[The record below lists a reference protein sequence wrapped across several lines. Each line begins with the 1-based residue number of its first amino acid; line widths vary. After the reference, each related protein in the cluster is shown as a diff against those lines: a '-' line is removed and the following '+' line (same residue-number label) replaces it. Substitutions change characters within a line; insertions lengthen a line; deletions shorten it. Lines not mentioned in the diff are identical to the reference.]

1 MTRASL
7 KSIVLLFLLLVVE
20 LASSQ
25 PTFHVTNY
33 SKSEYQA
40 GNQNWDLSIA
50 GDRLFFVANNNGL
63 LHYNGA
69 NWQLENI
76 PSKTIIRSVLY
87 DNDKLF
93 VGSFEEFGYWDITNS
108 TLGNY
113 HSLSTNIQNS
123 PANQEFWRIVKHNNN
138 IYFQS
143 FGSIYIFNGK
153 SIKSIELPFPV
164 LFLLKANDQLFIQ
177 EINGSLYRVIDDK
190 LLVIPNSEIFKNTEV
205 KVALPFNGDKIL
217 FGTNNKGLYVYDGNQ
232 FIKWNTDI
240 DEVLTASNINNGLF
254 INNQYC
260 LGSILNGVFILNS
273 NGKLINHIDSKYLQN
288 NTILSM
294 DSDKLGNIWLG
305 LDKGLSY
312 ISFNTPFDIYL
323 DKNNSESVYTGITY
337 NNKLYIGSNQGIYY
351 YELGKDNHFGSKKL
365 VYGTQGQAWFIKLID
380 DKIYCGLNNGTY
392 LLENNILKKIG
403 SISGGYNLIKIDSEK
418 SLFIQNTY
426 SQLVTYKNST
436 HSLIQNQIVEGF
448 SSPSKLI
455 EIDFQGN
462 IWLGH
467 SIEGITRLQP
477 NNDLT
482 SIVKTLKIDDKQGL
496 NFKTNRVYK
505 VDNRIVVPSNNG
517 LLRWDDIKEQFI
529 LFDELNAQLQDFK
542 MSYAIISMP
551 NSRYWFIK
559 NNEWGLFEIRF
570 GKAILLYRII
580 PEMYNFNLVEN
591 YENITSLNDS
601 LELICLDNGFALLN
615 IFQLNRLVE
624 INTPPSITA
633 LQIWSDGNQKKD
645 VTIRSSRKIEIP
657 FNQNNIEV
665 SFTSNEILG
674 TRRYFQYRLKEIDK
688 NWSNW
693 NTSTTVQY
701 NRLPT
706 GNYTFEVRTLN
717 AKGIVTKS
725 SELSFEVKPPYY
737 QSPAALF
744 IYFVLVVIIVYLSW
758 KFNRVRLQKHI
769 EQQRKLEEERLNK
782 EREESEKTIIKLQND
797 NLQAD
802 IQYKSSQLALSTM
815 SIVKKNELLMEIGNE
830 LAGMKTELGYR
841 IPNKYFDKINKLI
854 TQNIDNEHDWEIFEK
869 LFDQAH
875 QNFFK
880 RLKDAYPTLTA
891 SDLRL
896 CAYLR
901 MNLSSKEIAP
911 LINITVR
918 GVEERR
924 YRLRKRL
931 NLSSEASLT
940 DFILKF

>member
-1 MTRASL
+1 MTRVSFKFFA
-7 KSIVLLFLLLVVE
+7 LLTLSLVVE
-20 LASSQ
+20 LAYSQ

-50 GDRLFFVANNNGL
+50 GDRLLFVANNNGL
-63 LHYNGA
+63 LHFNGA
-69 NWQLENI
+69 NWELENI

-93 VGSFEEFGYWDITNS
+93 VGSFEEFGYWDITNN

-113 HSLSTNIQNS
+113 HSLSTSIQNS
-123 PANQEFWRIVKHNNN
+123 PANQEFWRIVKHNNS

-143 FGSIYIFNGK
+143 FGSIYVFNGK

-164 LFLLKANDQLFIQ
+164 LFLLNVNGQLFIQ
-177 EINGSLYRVIDDK
+177 EINGMLHRVIDDK
-190 LLVIPNSEIFKNTEV
+190 LQLVPNSEIFRNTEV
-205 KVALPFNGDKIL
+205 KVALPFNGNKIL
-217 FGTNNKGLYVYDGNQ
+217 FGTNNKGLYVYDGINFKQ
-232 FIKWNTDI
+232 WKTDI
-240 DEVLTASNINNGLF
+240 DETLFASNINNGLF

-260 LGSILNGVFILNS
+260 LGSILNGVFIINN

-288 NTILSM
+288 STILSI
-294 DSDKLGNIWLG
+294 DTDKLGNIWLG

-323 DKNNSESVYTGITY
+323 DKNNSESVYTGIIH

-351 YELGKDNHFGSKKL
+351 YELGKDNHFSSKKL
-365 VYGTQGQAWFIKLID
+365 IPGTQGQVWFIKLID
-380 DKIYCGLNNGTY
+380 NKIYCGLNDGTY
-392 LLENNILKKIG
+392 LLENNKLKKIG
-403 SISGGYNLIKIDSEK
+403 SLSGGYNLIKLDNDK
-418 SLFIQNTY
+418 GVYIQNTY
-426 SQLVTYKNST
+426 SQLVTYKTEQS
-436 HSLIQNQIVEGF
+436 SLVQHQTIEGF
-448 SSPSKLI
+448 SSPSKLL
-455 EIDFQGN
+455 EVDFQGN

-467 SIEGITRLQP
+467 SIDGITRLQP
-477 NNDLT
+477 NNDLS

-505 VDNRIVVPSNNG
+505 VDNRIVVPSIKG
-517 LLRWDDIKEQFI
+517 LLRWDDIKEQFV
-529 LFDELNAQLQDFK
+529 LFDELNAQLQDFEK
-542 MSYAIISMP
+542 SYAIISLP

-591 YENITSLNDS
+591 YENIASLNDS

-624 INTPPSITA
+624 INIPPSITS
-633 LQIWSDGNQKKD
+633 LQIWSDGNSKEDYPITTTKK
-645 VTIRSSRKIEIP
+645 VEIP

-665 SFTSNEILG
+665 SFTSNEVLG
-674 TRRYFQYRLKEIDK
+674 TKRYFQYRLLEIE
-688 NWSNW
+688 NEWSNW
-693 NTSTTVQY
+693 NTNTTVLY

-706 GNYTFEVRTLN
+706 GNYTFQVRTLN

-725 SELSFEVKPPYY
+725 SELTFEVKPPYY
-737 QSPAALF
+737 QSTTAILF
-744 IYFVLVVIIVYLSW
+744 YCAFVIIMVYLLW
-758 KFNRVRLQKHI
+758 KFNRIRLQRHI
-769 EQQRKLEEERLNK
+769 DRQRKLEEEKLNR
-782 EREESEKTIIKLQND
+782 EREEAEKTIIKLQND

-854 TQNIDNEHDWEIFEK
+854 NQNIDNEHDWEIFEQ

-931 NLSSEASLT
+931 NLSTEESLT
-940 DFILKF
+940 DFILQF

>member
-1 MTRASL
+1 MTRASF
-7 KSIVLLFLLLVVE
+7 KFFALLTLSLVVE
-20 LASSQ
+20 LAFGQ

-50 GDRLFFVANNNGL
+50 GDRLLYVANNNGL
-63 LHYNGA
+63 LHFNGA
-69 NWQLENI
+69 NWELENI

-93 VGSFEEFGYWDITNS
+93 VGSFEEFGYWDVNNS
-108 TLGNY
+108 KLGNY
-113 HSLSTNIQNS
+113 HSLSSNIKNS
-123 PANQEFWRIVKHNNN
+123 PSNQEFWRIVKHNNN

-143 FGSIYIFNGK
+143 FGSIYVFNGE

-164 LFLLKANDQLFIQ
+164 LFLLSVNDQLFIQ
-177 EINGSLYRVIDDK
+177 EINGSLYKVVDDK
-190 LLVIPNSEIFKNTEV
+190 LLLVPNSEIFKNTEV
-205 KVALPFNGDKIL
+205 KVALPYNDDNIL
-217 FGTNNKGLYVYDGNQ
+217 FATNNKGLFVYDGVNFKQ
-232 FIKWNTDI
+232 WKTVI
-240 DEVLTASNINNGLF
+240 DETLIASNINNGLF
-254 INNQYC
+254 LNNQYC
-260 LGSILNGVFILNS
+260 FGSILNGVFIINS

-288 NTILSM
+288 NTILSI
-294 DSDKLGNIWLG
+294 DADKLGNIWLG

-323 DKNNSESVYTGITY
+323 DKNNSESVYTGITHD
-337 NNKLYIGSNQGIYY
+337 NKLYIGSNQGIYY
-351 YELGKDNHFGSKKL
+351 YELGKDNHFSSKKL
-365 VYGTQGQAWFIKLID
+365 ISGTQGQVWFIKLID
-380 DKIYCGLNNGTY
+380 NKIYCGLNDGTY
-392 LLENNILKKIG
+392 LLENNKLKKIG
-403 SISGGYNLIKIDSEK
+403 SLSGGYNLIKLDNEK
-418 SLFIQNTY
+418 GVYIQNTY
-426 SQLVTYKNST
+426 SQLVTYKTEQGNLVQHQT
-436 HSLIQNQIVEGF
+436 IEGF
-448 SSPSKLI
+448 SSPSKLL
-455 EIDFQGN
+455 EVDFQGN

-467 SIEGITRLQP
+467 SIEGITKLQP
-477 NNDLT
+477 NNELS
-482 SIVKTLKIDDKQGL
+482 SIVKTLKIDAKQGL

-505 VDNRIVVPSNNG
+505 VDNRIVVPSNKG

-529 LFDELNAQLQDFK
+529 LFDELNAQLQDFEK
-542 MSYAIISMP
+542 SYAIISLP

-591 YENITSLNDS
+591 YENIASLNDS

-624 INTPPSITA
+624 INIPPSITS
-633 LQIWSDGNQKKD
+633 LQIWSDGNSKKSYPINTTKK
-645 VTIRSSRKIEIP
+645 VKIP

-665 SFTSNEILG
+665 SFTSNEVLG
-674 TRRYFQYRLKEIDK
+674 TKRYFQHRLREIEK
-688 NWSNW
+688 KWSDW
-693 NTSTTVQY
+693 NTNTTVLY

-706 GNYTFEVRTLN
+706 GNYTFQVRTLN

-725 SELSFEVKPPYY
+725 SELKFEVKPPYY
-737 QSPAALF
+737 QSATAII
-744 IYFVLVVIIVYLSW
+744 IYCVFVIIMVYLSW
-758 KFNRVRLQKHI
+758 KFNRARLQKHI
-769 EQQRKLEEERLNK
+769 ERQRKLEEERLNK

-841 IPNKYFDKINKLI
+841 VPNKYFDKINKLI
-854 TQNIDNEHDWEIFEK
+854 NQNIDNEHDWEIFEK

-880 RLKDAYPTLTA
+880 RLKDAYPSLTA

-931 NLSSEASLT
+931 NLSTEASLT
-940 DFILKF
+940 DFILQF